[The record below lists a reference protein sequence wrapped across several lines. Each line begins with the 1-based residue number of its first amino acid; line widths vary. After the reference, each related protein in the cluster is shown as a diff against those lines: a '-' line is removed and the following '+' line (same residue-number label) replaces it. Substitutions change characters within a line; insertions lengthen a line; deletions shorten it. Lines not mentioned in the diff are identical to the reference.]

1 MKNSLS
7 DSAQQ
12 LLDIAKLAGAQSAD
26 VLIVDG
32 TSVSIDVREGELEHA
47 ESAEGVDIGIRV
59 IQGDRQA
66 SVSISDLSKSA
77 MEQMAER
84 CIAMANEAP
93 RDPYCGLATPQEFA
107 TDWDVDQLELYDSSP
122 KPYAEYL
129 KEMAVRAEVSALS
142 IKGVSK
148 AQGASSALSDMTI
161 HLATSNGFSG
171 GYRRT
176 SHSISCVAISG
187 EGLSMER
194 DWCGES
200 HSHYA
205 SVPSPEEIGYLAGER
220 AVARAGAVR
229 PPTGFFPVLF
239 DERISSSLIG
249 HLVAAINGA
258 SIVRGSSW
266 LKNYIGEQILP
277 SNVSL
282 FEDPSRKSMAGS
294 KPFDAE

>member
-47 ESAEGVDIGIRV
+47 ESAEGVDIGLRV

-107 TDWDVDQLELYDSSP
+107 TDW
-122 KPYAEYL
+122 
-129 KEMAVRAEVSALS
+129 
-142 IKGVSK
+142 
-148 AQGASSALSDMTI
+148 
-161 HLATSNGFSG
+161 
-171 GYRRT
+171 
-176 SHSISCVAISG
+176 
-187 EGLSMER
+187 
-194 DWCGES
+194 
-200 HSHYA
+200 
-205 SVPSPEEIGYLAGER
+205 
-220 AVARAGAVR
+220 
-229 PPTGFFPVLF
+229 
-239 DERISSSLIG
+239 
-249 HLVAAINGA
+249 
-258 SIVRGSSW
+258 
-266 LKNYIGEQILP
+266 
-277 SNVSL
+277 
-282 FEDPSRKSMAGS
+282 
-294 KPFDAE
+294 